1 MLNHEN
7 IEIELN
13 KDAKEDL
20 SFDMQTHQV
29 YYQGQLWQGKII
41 FTGAIDDFFDH
52 CLGRLPYRSLRF
64 EYEHYPEDHY
74 QSHGVV
80 NYTCLLYTSQS
91 GQYNYARCMQR
102 EDEVAATLALNEFID
117 QTLSLLYL
125 LNKKYKPYYK
135 WSYYGLKDCTC
146 LQAVTPLLLQL
157 VQLPSQKQ
165 HWPCLLYTSNITN

>member
-1 MLNHEN
+1 MKITRNVNLLLPVLLTYVSVSYTHLDVYKRQLEGYTKLFENMLNHEN

-74 QSHGVV
+74 QS
-80 NYTCLLYTSQS
+80 CLLYTSRISIKIIYQICFDFMIF
-91 GQYNYARCMQR
+91 Y
-102 EDEVAATLALNEFID
+102 E
-117 QTLSLLYL
+117 
-125 LNKKYKPYYK
+125 KKTVWEYIFHEGYP
-135 WSYYGLKDCTC
+135 DDI
-146 LQAVTPLLLQL
+146 VVPIF
-157 VQLPSQKQ
+157 
-165 HWPCLLYTSNITN
+165 CLLYTSRCV